1 LHEPNSMGH
10 RFTHDDRN
18 ERRLFLSS
26 SSLRPLCPRP
36 PELPT
41 PPRKSLRPNPMTTR
55 DFGDRRASVHFPQT
69 LLVELSTLPVRHEA
83 TLPPIMLARKR
94 AIAGR
99 LRWGR
104 APVVVSCQASGRS
117 TAARRSTAWT

>member
-1 LHEPNSMGH
+1 MGRRLAHE
-10 RFTHDDRN
+10 DRN
-18 ERRLFLSS
+18 ERRLLLSS
-26 SSLRPLCPRP
+26 SSLRRLRPLRPRL

-55 DFGDRRASVHFPQT
+55 DFGDRRASVHFLQT

-99 LRWGR
+99 LHPYPELRVTR
-104 APVVVSCQASGRS
+104 SEVRSCSL
-117 TAARRSTAWT
+117 